1 MSVTREEFVDGA
13 FEEPADEV
21 ESAVA
26 RVVAEVLGVDRIG
39 RADSFYD
46 FGGTS
51 LAAIKICA
59 RLERECGWQAEPT
72 WLFLTDVIADFAQR
86 VRAGSA
92 AAAVVTE
99 TAVTETVVAQT
110 VVAQTAVAET

>member
-1 MSVTREEFVDGA
+1 MSVTREEFADGA
-13 FEEPADEV
+13 FEEPTSEV
-21 ESAVA
+21 ERTVA
-26 RVVAEVLGVDRIG
+26 RVVAEVLGVDRVG

-59 RLERECGWQAEPT
+59 RLERESGWRAEPT
-72 WLFLTDVIADFAQR
+72 WLFVTDVIADFAER

-92 AAAVVTE
+92 
-99 TAVTETVVAQT
+99 VVAE
-110 VVAQTAVAET
+110 A